1 MPQGIGQ
8 SMCAVC
14 GKAARPGA
22 AVVLQ
27 YGAGGRVHVLG
38 CHAIAQNRL
47 ALKNSGRD
55 GANPYPE
62 TSDTTQAEGMS
73 RNNFPD

>member
-8 SMCAVC
+8 SVCAVC
-14 GKAARPGA
+14 GKAARPGSGI
-22 AVVLQ
+22 VLGD
-27 YGAGGRVHVLG
+27 GAGGRVHILE
-38 CHAIAQNRL
+38 CLAIAQNRL